1 MSSNVPQCRPMSPY
15 IFFSNGG
22 VRRREWRYFRNVPGM
37 FRRLDVHVRLVF
49 GLQFLVFSFQFS
61 GLVDISLNYSS
72 SDSCDGHSLRL
83 RFARRSSR
91 QESGEPK
98 LALNAGML

>member
-1 MSSNVPQCRPMSPY
+1 
-15 IFFSNGG
+15 
-22 VRRREWRYFRNVPGM
+22 M

-61 GLVDISLNYSS
+61 GLVDISLNYSL
-72 SDSCDGHSLRL
+72 SDYCDGHSLRL

-98 LALNAGML
+98 LALNACML